1 MTRIKGFNQQSRVS
15 GGGRK
20 VQTNISKDRIDSSLP
35 YSRRNLMFCS
45 WKANDMKGSVTPKIA
60 KRYLGFYK
68 ERFGHEH

>member
-1 MTRIKGFNQQSRVS
+1 MTKIKGKD
-15 GGGRK
+15 GTK
-20 VQTNISKDRIDSSLP
+20 TKTNISKDRINSNLP